1 MTPVWM
7 VSATLETSV
16 ENARG
21 WLHLPTDILHPWE
34 VPDKL
39 RLNYPCVFM
48 QKGPP
53 EPLVT
58 AGVRAGVYLTVP
70 QLKSLQCQLKFSLS
84 TAGSGKNNRLV
95 KQDYALGLIGFLFPN
110 ATQKEKDTMLM
121 GILGKTALHL
131 DPKKGNKHVPDILKA
146 FRSLEPTDQKE
157 YTELYAMAN
166 DELMLQ
172 EKRDGK
178 ARVQTLPKQPRKHL
192 TPVAL
197 QDLCPP
203 AVGCRLTRHPVLRRY
218 QGFYP
223 TYDDRG
229 FLVGHALFV

>member
-1 MTPVWM
+1 M
-7 VSATLETSV
+7 
-16 ENARG
+16 
-21 WLHLPTDILHPWE
+21 
-34 VPDKL
+34 
-39 RLNYPCVFM
+39 
-48 QKGPP
+48 
-53 EPLVT
+53 
-58 AGVRAGVYLTVP
+58 
-70 QLKSLQCQLKFSLS
+70 
-84 TAGSGKNNRLV
+84 
-95 KQDYALGLIGFLFPN
+95 
-110 ATQKEKDTMLM
+110 
-121 GILGKTALHL
+121 
-131 DPKKGNKHVPDILKA
+131 PDILKA